1 MLPPRPLSDPD
12 TDEIICDVGAM
23 RADLAT
29 IEALAR
35 MRLSAGRRGGT
46 LRLRGASSELA
57 QLVVFCG
64 LGDVLPCE
72 PLLQGPLGQ
81 AEEREHTRGVE
92 ERVDRGDAPT

>member
-12 TDEIICDVGAM
+12 TDEIICDVSAM
-23 RADLAT
+23 SADLAT

-35 MRLSAGRRGGT
+35 LRLSARRLGCA
-46 LRLRGASSELA
+46 LRLRGASDELA

-72 PLLQGPLGQ
+72 PLLQGSFGQ
-81 AEEREHTRGVE
+81 TEEREHARRVE
-92 ERVDRGDAPT
+92 EGVDRGDAPV